1 MFRDIPQCSVTFH
14 NIPQHS
20 TRFCHILSHCDIPLH
35 SMMFHDIPQHSTTFR
50 TVPGFSRLFHR
61 VPPHSMV
68 GPCGSMDAYLCMYV
82 FVFVCLCV
90 VVFGHVSLSS
100 LGVAL
105 CGCVHKLVCEPML
118 CGLAVEP
125 WGCVA
130 GVVIAY
136 LHSKYYKYS
145 LC

>member
-1 MFRDIPQCSVTFH
+1 MWVRGY
-14 NIPQHS
+14 
-20 TRFCHILSHCDIPLH
+20 LSL
-35 SMMFHDIPQHSTTFR
+35 
-50 TVPGFSRLFHR
+50 
-61 VPPHSMV
+61 
-68 GPCGSMDAYLCMYV
+68 YV
-82 FVFVCLCV
+82 CVCLCLSLCSRV
-90 VVFGHVSLSS
+90 WSCVSLSS

-136 LHSKYYKYS
+136 LHSKYFKYS
-145 LC
+145 LCWVHARQRLHIQTLVMISYSRYSVYKQDVSTAVSTREQIDFGPLSVATLSVDNDHPQ

>member
-1 MFRDIPQCSVTFH
+1 M
-14 NIPQHS
+14 
-20 TRFCHILSHCDIPLH
+20 
-35 SMMFHDIPQHSTTFR
+35 
-50 TVPGFSRLFHR
+50 
-61 VPPHSMV
+61 
-68 GPCGSMDAYLCMYV
+68 GPCGPVDAYLCLYV
-82 FVFVCLCV
+82 FVCVCLYLSLC
-90 VVFGHVSLSS
+90 GCIWSYVSLSS

-105 CGCVHKLVCEPML
+105 CGCVHKLVCEPTL
-118 CGLAVEP
+118 CELAVEP